1 MPKRSKSRKSRS
13 NRNSNRNRNRNSS
26 TNRPRG
32 GDAHSAV
39 FSPLVE
45 KARQGGGGVL
55 FPASFDNVPIRSFY
69 SQNTYNS
76 DPGYLT
82 VGARNTGSFYG
93 GRKRS
98 AKKRHRTN
106 QKRKSQR
113 GGGAL
118 FSVPQMPQVRIPVS
132 SVYDSMH
139 PPRESS

>member
-13 NRNSNRNRNRNSS
+13 NSNRNINSS
-26 TNRPRG
+26 TNRPSNRG
-32 GDAHSAV
+32 GDASSAV

-98 AKKRHRTN
+98 AKKRNRTN

>member
-13 NRNSNRNRNRNSS
+13 NRNRNRNRNSS

-32 GDAHSAV
+32 GDASSAV

-45 KARQGGGGVL
+45 KARQGGGGVI

-98 AKKRHRTN
+98 AKKRNRTN